1 MNTVILIEM
10 ITNRI
15 FIFREVKFML
25 DRDLVSLY
33 SLETKQ
39 LKRAARRNI
48 SRFPKDFMF
57 ELY

>member
-33 SLETKQ
+33 SLETK
-39 LKRAARRNI
+39 
-48 SRFPKDFMF
+48 
-57 ELY
+57 